1 MSQNG
6 PPASQVLSA
15 AALCRGPALRLSD
28 LVTLALPL
36 PRSQWQQLER

>member
-28 LVTLALPL
+28 LVTVTGTATATVTVAAT
-36 PRSQWQQLER
+36 